1 MSVSDM
7 ALDLNIKEKE
17 IQRYCLRHKLIINQ
31 KTDNNLNIKNNIDN
45 FNFSRFIYEN
55 LWVFIVL
62 MFLIFISYFNSLDN
76 AFVSDDIAG
85 ILRNPMVGKFSNIF
99 NTPLKFSPQ
108 TFFHFIAYHIGG
120 LDTAYFRIF
129 NIIIHMTSTFIL
141 FIILCLIAN
150 KKIAV
155 FTSVIFAVHPILT
168 ESVTW
173 LSGMPYSL
181 SSLFIL
187 LSIILYILKK
197 NKIMYFLSI
206 ISYALALLT
215 SEKTIAFILIIILFE
230 ILTGDIKKKWKFLS
244 TYASLGTLYT
254 MILIGRIGQRTESLK
269 TEHYQEGGVD
279 NPLIQVPISIVNY
292 LKLIFW
298 PKSLTLYHTDLM
310 VTWTGYLIILAIFIV
325 FLGIIVYG
333 YKKNRQMFFWL
344 SFFLISLFHVL
355 TPLRISWVVAERYV
369 YLGSIGIFV
378 VISMGFAK
386 LSEYEKWKPY
396 VYSVFAIIVIALSVR
411 TILRNN
417 DWQNEDTLWIA
428 TAKVSDAGPVIHNN
442 LGDMYA
448 RHGDLEKAVTE
459 FKRSTEINPR
469 YADGY
474 HNLALTYI
482 QMQKYDL
489 AIENFQKAL
498 SINPNIWQSHQQ
510 LAAIYFYQEKF
521 DKALEE
527 VNIALTI
534 DPNNP
539 ELKQNFEIISQK
551 AGGN

>member
-1 MSVSDM
+1 MPYP
-7 ALDLNIKEKE
+7 AILFLYELIFKNLKNNWK
-17 IQRYCLRHKLIINQ
+17 KLI
-31 KTDNNLNIKNNIDN
+31 
-45 FNFSRFIYEN
+45 
-55 LWVFIVL
+55 
-62 MFLIFISYFNSLDN
+62 
-76 AFVSDDIAG
+76 
-85 ILRNPMVGKFSNIF
+85 P
-99 NTPLKFSPQ
+99 
-108 TFFHFIAYHIGG
+108 FF
-120 LDTAYFRIF
+120 
-129 NIIIHMTSTFIL
+129 
-141 FIILCLIAN
+141 
-150 KKIAV
+150 
-155 FTSVIFAVHPILT
+155 
-168 ESVTW
+168 
-173 LSGMPYSL
+173 SL
-181 SSLFIL
+181 SAVWALIL
-187 LSIILYILKK
+187 VS
-197 NKIMYFLSI
+197 
-206 ISYALALLT
+206 
-215 SEKTIAFILIIILFE
+215 
-230 ILTGDIKKKWKFLS
+230 
-244 TYASLGTLYT
+244 
-254 MILIGRIGQRTESLK
+254 RIGQRTESLRV
-269 TEHYQEGGVD
+269 EHYQEGGID
-279 NPLIQVPISIVNY
+279 NPLIQVPIAIVNY

-298 PKSLTLYHTDLM
+298 PRNLTLYHTDLM
-310 VTWTGYLIILAIFIV
+310 VNWTGYSIILAIFLI
-325 FLGIIVYG
+325 FIGFIIYS
-333 YKKNRQMFFWL
+333 YKKNKQVFFWL
-344 SFFLISLFHVL
+344 SFFIISLLPVL

-378 VISMGFAK
+378 IVAMGIAK
-386 LSEYEKWKPY
+386 LSENEKWKPY

-448 RHGDLEKAVTE
+448 RHGDLEKAIEE

-527 VNIALTI
+527 INIALTI
-534 DPNNP
+534 NPNNP